1 MCTAIYDGKNY
12 LFGRTLDLEYSY
24 NESVI
29 ATPKNFL
36 MKLRC
41 EKSFYTQYRI
51 LGMGIERQGF
61 PLYYDAMNEKG
72 LAMAGLNFPKNAV
85 YFEEKKEKLNLAPFE
100 LIPYVLGKC
109 QTVDEALFFLEK
121 LNICHISFSK
131 DLSVTPMHWMIADKQ
146 RSLVIES
153 VKNGLNLYEN
163 DVGVLT
169 NEPPFWYHRTR
180 LEDFKNLSVTEKG
193 TAYTRGLASYG
204 LPGDYSSVSR
214 FVRASFFLK
223 NSTVK
228 GSAITQFYKIFDTVC
243 VPRGAIVLEN
253 GEEVITQYTS
263 CMDLVNGIYYYK
275 TYENSRLCGVRFPK
289 EKEDRLIIY
298 PLSMQQDIQFFE

>member
-1 MCTAIYDGKNY
+1 MCTAIYDSKNH

-29 ATPKNFL
+29 ATPKKFL
-36 MKLRC
+36 VKLRC
-41 EKSFYTQYRI
+41 EESFYAQYRI
-51 LGMGIERQGF
+51 LGMGIEKQGF

-72 LAMAGLNFPKNAV
+72 LAMAGLNFPKSAV
-85 YFEEKKEKLNLAPFE
+85 YFEEKSGKVNLAPFE
-100 LIPYVLGKC
+100 LIPYILGKC
-109 QTVDEALFFLEK
+109 QTIDEAIFFLKK
-121 LNICHISFSK
+121 LNVCHISFSN
-131 DLSVTPMHWMIADKQ
+131 DLSVTPMHWIIADKQ

-163 DVGVLT
+163 DIGVLT

-180 LEDFKNLSVTEKG
+180 LEDFKNLSVKEKG

-214 FVRASFFLK
+214 FVRAAFFLK
-223 NSTVK
+223 NSIVK
-228 GSAITQFYKIFDTVC
+228 ANAITQFYKIFDTVC
-243 VPRGAIVLEN
+243 VPRGAVILEN
-253 GEEVITQYTS
+253 GEDVVTQYTS

-275 TYENSRLCGVRFPK
+275 TYQNSRLCGVRFSK
-289 EKEDRLIIY
+289 EKEDRLVIY
-298 PLSMQQDIQFFE
+298 PLSKQQDIQFFE